1 MRLKRMRKVTIYS
14 NLAQREQVLH
24 KLVEMGL
31 SFYHVLECVGGG
43 YRTSVKNNATA
54 QEIQIEMLV
63 DASDVGQVLHSL
75 DDLDVSIDS
84 TRIAVSEVFASPT
97 YEVLQD
103 KRGSSPREVKWGDY
117 LITL

>member
-1 MRLKRMRKVTIYS
+1 MLLKRMRKVTIFS
-14 NLAQREQVLH
+14 TLAHRERILHNLEV
-24 KLVEMGL
+24 MGL
-31 SFYHVLECVGGG
+31 SFYHVLECVGGS
-43 YRTSVKNNATA
+43 YRPSVKNNVTA

-75 DDLDVSIDS
+75 DDLDASIDS

-103 KRGSSPREVKWGDY
+103 KRGSSPGGVKWGDY